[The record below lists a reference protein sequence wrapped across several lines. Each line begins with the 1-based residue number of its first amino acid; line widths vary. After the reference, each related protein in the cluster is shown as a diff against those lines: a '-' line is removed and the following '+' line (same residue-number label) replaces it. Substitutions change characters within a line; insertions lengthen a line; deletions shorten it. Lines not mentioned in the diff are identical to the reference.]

1 MKKLIISMLLVVLL
15 LTGCGKVPK
24 LSNGQEAVVSLDGE
38 AISVDDLY
46 TEMKN
51 RYALNV
57 LVDMVDKKIL
67 DKKYE
72 SDDEEKKYID
82 NMKSQTELYYNY
94 IYKQQYSS
102 LEQFLQAQYGVSSKD
117 ELDPIFSLDY
127 KRNKATEEYA
137 KSLVSDSDIN
147 RYYETSIVGDMKV
160 SHILITAD
168 YKDDDD
174 EDKKTEA
181 KEKALE
187 TAKEVI
193 TKLDNGEDF
202 AELAKTYSKDSSKD
216 NGGDIGYFN
225 DGDNEEEFFDAA
237 KKLKVGEY
245 TKEPVETK
253 YGYHII
259 KLTDQKEKE
268 SLDKVKDKIVEKLAK
283 EKQDEDSK
291 LAYKA
296 LIKLR
301 EESKINIEDKDLSKQ
316 YDNYKFNYE

>member
-1 MKKLIISMLLVVLL
+1 MKKITIGILLVVLL

-24 LSNGQEAVVSLDGE
+24 LADGKEAVVKVGSD

-51 RYALNV
+51 KYALNV
-57 LVDMVDKKIL
+57 LIDMVDRNIL

-72 SDDEEKKYID
+72 SSEEQTKYIS
-82 NMKSQTELYYNY
+82 NMKEQAKLYYNY
-94 IYKQQYSS
+94 IYSQQYSS
-102 LEQFLQAQYGVSSKD
+102 YSSFLLAQYGVSSEE
-117 ELDPIFSLDY
+117 ELDPVFALDF
-127 KRNKATEEYA
+127 KRNKAVEDYA
-137 KSLVSDSDIN
+137 KTLVSESEIN
-147 RYYETSIVGDMKV
+147 KYYETNIVGDMKV

-168 YKDDDD
+168 YNDDDT
-174 EDKKTEA
+174 EEVKTEA
-181 KEKALE
+181 KNKALE

-193 TKLDNGEDF
+193 TKLDEGKDF
-202 AELAKTYSKDSSKD
+202 AELAKEYSKDSSAS

-225 DGDNEEEFFDAA
+225 DGDNEEEFFNAA

-268 SLDKVKDKIVEKLAK
+268 ALDKVKDKIVETLAK
-283 EKQDEDSK
+283 EKTNEDSNIQ
-291 LAYKA
+291 YKA

-301 EESKINIEDKDLSKQ
+301 EDNKVEIEDKELSKQ
-316 YDNYKFNYE
+316 YENYKYNYQ

>member
-1 MKKLIISMLLVVLL
+1 MKKLIIGMLLVVLV

-24 LSNGQEAVVSLDGE
+24 LSNGKDAVLSYNDG

-57 LVDMVDKKIL
+57 LIDMIDKKIL
-67 DKKYE
+67 EKKY
-72 SDDEEKKYID
+72 SSTEEETKYID

-94 IYKQQYSS
+94 VYKNQYSTYAA
-102 LEQFLQAQYGVSSKD
+102 FLQAQYGVTTAE
-117 ELDPIFSLDY
+117 ELTPIFSLDY
-127 KRNKATEEYA
+127 KRQQATKDYA
-137 KSLVSDSDIN
+137 KTLVNDSEIN
-147 RYYETSIVGDMKV
+147 RYYETDIVGDMKV

-168 YKDDDD
+168 YKDDSTD
-174 EDKKTEA
+174 EEKTEA
-181 KEKALE
+181 KNKALE

-193 TKLDNGEDF
+193 KKLDEGGNF
-202 AELAKTYSKDSSKD
+202 ADLAKEYSKDSSGK

-225 DGDNEEEFFDAA
+225 DGDNEEEFFNAA
-237 KKLKVGEY
+237 KKLAVGEY

-259 KLTDQKEKE
+259 LLTDKKEKA
-268 SLDKVKDKIVEKLAK
+268 SLDSVKDKIIETLAENK
-283 EKQDEDSK
+283 INEDSE
-291 LAYKA
+291 LSYKA

-301 EESKINIEDKDLSKQ
+301 EDNKIAIEDKDLKAQ
-316 YDNYKFNYE
+316 YENYTYNYS